1 MTKKL
6 YLLLFTI
13 LSCLISI
20 SCSKDNGTDS
30 LIEEKLDSMTG
41 KEIIRELLIKNDN
54 DINQLA
60 RIFDC
65 SPSSLMRILKGETI
79 NTPQAEKEFKN
90 VLNLTLIAKEKTL
103 DEIDPSKQSWIFK
116 SRFFIENHYIWLIIM
131 LCIIFLLV
139 SIELVEIN
147 FFSIIAIAFSIA
159 ILLAILIY
167 IIDMAFIWFTDPPL
181 LVDKFKNTYDP
192 IWEILK

>member
-1 MTKKL
+1 
-6 YLLLFTI
+6 
-13 LSCLISI
+13 
-20 SCSKDNGTDS
+20 
-30 LIEEKLDSMTG
+30 
-41 KEIIRELLIKNDN
+41 
-54 DINQLA
+54 
-60 RIFDC
+60 
-65 SPSSLMRILKGETI
+65 
-79 NTPQAEKEFKN
+79 
-90 VLNLTLIAKEKTL
+90 
-103 DEIDPSKQSWIFK
+103 
-116 SRFFIENHYIWLIIM
+116 M

>member
-1 MTKKL
+1 MTKKI

-65 SPSSLMRILKGETI
+65 SPSSLIRILNGETI
-79 NTPQAEKEFKN
+79 NTPEAEKQFKN
-90 VLNLTLIAKEKTL
+90 VLNQTLIAKEKTL